1 MSIRELREYTGLSQ
15 NKFAAMFGI
24 PAATVKDWEYG
35 RRNPP
40 NYVVNMIKTIL
51 EYKDEF
57 LQKEGSRRITVSA
70 PDALFK
76 RIEAAAKE
84 RGLSKNAFIL
94 SLVHKELD
102 E

>member
-1 MSIRELREYTGLSQ
+1 MGDFASSLKKVEKKTLAKDKVTGFFL
-15 NKFAAMFGI
+15 N
-24 PAATVKDWEYG
+24 
-35 RRNPP
+35 R
-40 NYVVNMIKTIL
+40 
-51 EYKDEF
+51 KDEC

>member
-1 MSIRELREYTGLSQ
+1 MGDFASSLKKVEKKTSDKDKVTGFFL
-15 NKFAAMFGI
+15 N
-24 PAATVKDWEYG
+24 
-35 RRNPP
+35 R
-40 NYVVNMIKTIL
+40 
-51 EYKDEF
+51 KDEC

>member
-1 MSIRELREYTGLSQ
+1 MGD
-15 NKFAAMFGI
+15 FASSLKKAEKKTS
-24 PAATVKDWEYG
+24 AKDK
-35 RRNPP
+35 
-40 NYVVNMIKTIL
+40 VT
-51 EYKDEF
+51 DFF
-57 LQKEGSRRITVSA
+57 LNRKEECLKKEWSRRITVSA

>member
-1 MSIRELREYTGLSQ
+1 MGD
-15 NKFAAMFGI
+15 FASSLKKAEKKTS
-24 PAATVKDWEYG
+24 AKDKVIGFFMNRKE
-35 RRNPP
+35 
-40 NYVVNMIKTIL
+40 
-51 EYKDEF
+51 EC

>member
-1 MSIRELREYTGLSQ
+1 MGDFASSLKKAEKKTSAKDKVTGFFL
-15 NKFAAMFGI
+15 N
-24 PAATVKDWEYG
+24 
-35 RRNPP
+35 R
-40 NYVVNMIKTIL
+40 
-51 EYKDEF
+51 KDEC
-57 LQKEGSRRITVSA
+57 LQKESSRRITVSA

-76 RIEAAAKE
+76 RIEAAVKE

>member
-1 MSIRELREYTGLSQ
+1 MGD
-15 NKFAAMFGI
+15 FASSLKKAEKKI
-24 PAATVKDWEYG
+24 SAKDKVTDFFMNRKE
-35 RRNPP
+35 
-40 NYVVNMIKTIL
+40 
-51 EYKDEF
+51 EC

>member
-1 MSIRELREYTGLSQ
+1 MGD
-15 NKFAAMFGI
+15 FASSLKKAEKKTS
-24 PAATVKDWEYG
+24 AKDKVTDFFLNRKE
-35 RRNPP
+35 
-40 NYVVNMIKTIL
+40 
-51 EYKDEF
+51 EC
-57 LQKEGSRRITVSA
+57 LQKEWSRRITVSA

>member
-1 MSIRELREYTGLSQ
+1 MGD
-15 NKFAAMFGI
+15 FASSLKKAENQ
-24 PAATVKDWEYG
+24 PLVKDKVTG
-35 RRNPP
+35 FFLTR
-40 NYVVNMIKTIL
+40 
-51 EYKDEF
+51 KDES

>member
-1 MSIRELREYTGLSQ
+1 MGDFASNLKKAEKKTSSKDKVTGFFM
-15 NKFAAMFGI
+15 NRK
-24 PAATVKDWEYG
+24 E
-35 RRNPP
+35 
-40 NYVVNMIKTIL
+40 
-51 EYKDEF
+51 EC

>member
-1 MSIRELREYTGLSQ
+1 MPKGEGSADAEDQFAGICTSAKDKVTGFFL
-15 NKFAAMFGI
+15 N
-24 PAATVKDWEYG
+24 
-35 RRNPP
+35 R
-40 NYVVNMIKTIL
+40 
-51 EYKDEF
+51 KDEC

>member
-1 MSIRELREYTGLSQ
+1 M
-15 NKFAAMFGI
+15 NA
-24 PAATVKDWEYG
+24 
-35 RRNPP
+35 
-40 NYVVNMIKTIL
+40 
-51 EYKDEF
+51 YK
-57 LQKEGSRRITVSA
+57 QKEGSRRITVSA

>member
-1 MSIRELREYTGLSQ
+1 MGDFASSLKKAEKKTSAKEKVTGFLL
-15 NKFAAMFGI
+15 N
-24 PAATVKDWEYG
+24 
-35 RRNPP
+35 R
-40 NYVVNMIKTIL
+40 
-51 EYKDEF
+51 KDEC

>member
-1 MSIRELREYTGLSQ
+1 MGDFASSLKKAEKKTLAKDNVTGFFL
-15 NKFAAMFGI
+15 N
-24 PAATVKDWEYG
+24 
-35 RRNPP
+35 R
-40 NYVVNMIKTIL
+40 
-51 EYKDEF
+51 KDEC
-57 LQKEGSRRITVSA
+57 LQKESSRRITVSA